1 MDRYPMTPA
10 GHKKL
15 NAELK
20 KLREVDRP
28 INIKAIEEALAHGD
42 LSENAE
48 YKYAKEQ
55 QALIAGRIEYLEDRI
70 ARAEIIDPAKL
81 SGDKVVFGA
90 KVTVENLDTDEEKT
104 FRIVGEDEANL
115 ESGSISVSSPMAR
128 GLIGKEV
135 GDRVQISTPSGLR
148 KFEIVDVEF

>member
-1 MDRYPMTPA
+1 MTPA